1 MDTQSGTNSAE
12 AGTNQAQTGTNLD
25 EISARL
31 ALAVGRINRRIRSS
45 RDGLS
50 HGLVSSLSSIVRI
63 GPLRPGELGRL
74 EAVAAPTITR
84 VVGDLERRGLIER
97 TPDPSDGRSFLISA
111 TPEGV
116 DVVLRA
122 RSERAERIAA
132 LLSNIS
138 PEELVA
144 IDAALTALE
153 AAAVVKTDSFHSPR
167 ERGVV
172 ETSAR
177 S

>member
-1 MDTQSGTNSAE
+1 MNTQSAPNPAE
-12 AGTNQAQTGTNLD
+12 TGTKPAETGTDLD

-31 ALAVGRINRRIRSS
+31 AVAVGRINRRIRPS

-63 GPLRPGELGRL
+63 GPMRPGELGRI

-97 TPDPSDGRSFLISA
+97 TQDPSDGRSFLISA

-132 LLSNIS
+132 LLSAIS
-138 PEELVA
+138 SEELAA
-144 IDAALTALE
+144 IDGALTALE
-153 AAAVVKTDSFHSPR
+153 DAAVVKTDPFQTPR

-172 ETSAR
+172 ATSAR

>member
-1 MDTQSGTNSAE
+1 MDTKSAPNPAETGTKP
-12 AGTNQAQTGTNLD
+12 AGTGLNLD

-31 ALAVGRINRRIRSS
+31 AVAVGRINRRIRPS

-50 HGLVSSLSSIVRI
+50 HGLVSSLSSTVRV
-63 GPLRPGELGRL
+63 GPLRPGDLGRL

-84 VVGDLERRGLIER
+84 IVGDLERRGLIER

-111 TPEGV
+111 TPEGI

-122 RSERAERIAA
+122 RSERAEHIAA
-132 LLSNIS
+132 LLSSIS

-144 IDAALTALE
+144 IDGALTALE
-153 AAAVVKTDSFHSPR
+153 AAAVVKTDPFQTPR

-172 ETSAR
+172 ATSAR

>member
-1 MDTQSGTNSAE
+1 
-12 AGTNQAQTGTNLD
+12 
-25 EISARL
+25 
-31 ALAVGRINRRIRSS
+31 
-45 RDGLS
+45 
-50 HGLVSSLSSIVRI
+50 
-63 GPLRPGELGRL
+63 LRPGDLVRL

-84 VVGDLERRGLIER
+84 IVGDLERRGLIER

-132 LLSNIS
+132 LLSAIS
-138 PEELVA
+138 PEELAA
-144 IDAALTALE
+144 IDGALTALE
-153 AAAVVKTDSFHSPR
+153 DAAVVKTDPFQTPR
-167 ERGVV
+167 ERRVV
-172 ETSAR
+172 ATSAR